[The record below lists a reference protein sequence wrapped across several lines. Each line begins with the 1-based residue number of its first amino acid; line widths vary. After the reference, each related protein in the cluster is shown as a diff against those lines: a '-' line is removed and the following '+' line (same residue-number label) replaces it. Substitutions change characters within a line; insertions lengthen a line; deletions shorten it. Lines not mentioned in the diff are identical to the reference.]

1 MVPVMS
7 GPLDG
12 ALTVAGEPVSLAGGT
27 AITITTG
34 DSGRRDVAMGD
45 RHTTKMSRSSTVG
58 FFRHPRPQ
66 IRSAFQGSLACWG
79 RMGHPVRN
87 RCAHYRNE

>member
-27 AITITTG
+27 
-34 DSGRRDVAMGD
+34 V
-45 RHTTKMSRSSTVG
+45 SRSQLG
-58 FFRHPRPQ
+58 
-66 IRSAFQGSLACWG
+66 ILEEA
-79 RMGHPVRN
+79 
-87 RCAHYRNE
+87 